1 MKKAILIVIVMGMLG
16 WSVYEFL
23 FASNEK
29 TTQEENK
36 LTSQQINNP
45 VEVEESNEVGI
56 RKGEIAPDFELT
68 TLDGETVQLSE
79 YKGKRVM
86 LNFWA
91 TWCPPCRAEMPD
103 MEKFQKNKDVQVLA
117 VNLTETESNQDN
129 VQKFVDELNLTLT
142 TPLDDQSA
150 VSNEYK
156 VMAYPTTYMIDSNGR
171 IQFITMGAM
180 NYDFMVQQFEMM
192 Q

>member
-1 MKKAILIVIVMGMLG
+1 MKKAILVAIVMGMLG
-16 WSVYEFL
+16 WAVYDFV
-23 FASNEK
+23 FASKEK
-29 TTQEENK
+29 ATQEEDR
-36 LTSQQINNP
+36 TTAQQINNSG
-45 VEVEESNEVGI
+45 EESKKVGI
-56 RKGEIAPDFELT
+56 RKSELAPDFELT
-68 TLDGETVQLSE
+68 TLDGETVKLSD

-103 MEKFQKNKDVQVLA
+103 MQKFQKNKDVQVLA
-117 VNLTETESNQDN
+117 VNLTETESNLGT

-142 TPLDDQSA
+142 TPLDDESA
-150 VSNEYK
+150 VSNEYQ
-156 VMAYPTTYMIDSNGR
+156 VMAYPTTYMIDSHGR
-171 IQFITMGAM
+171 IQFVTMGAM

>member
-1 MKKAILIVIVMGMLG
+1 MKKGILIVIITGMLG
-16 WSVYEFL
+16 WTVYEFI

-29 TTQEENK
+29 TNQDENR
-36 LTSQQINNP
+36 LTAQQLNNSG
-45 VEVEESNEVGI
+45 EVEESNKIGI
-56 RKGEIAPDFELT
+56 RKGELAPDFELT
-68 TLDGETVQLSE
+68 TLDGKTVKLSD

-103 MEKFQKNKDVQVLA
+103 MQKFQKNKDVQVLA
-117 VNLTETESNQDN
+117 VNLTETESSLDT
-129 VQKFVDELNLTLT
+129 VQKFVDDLYLTLT
-142 TPLDDQSA
+142 TILDEEST
-150 VSNEYK
+150 VSNEYE
-156 VMAYPTTYMIDSNGR
+156 VMAYPTTYMIDSNGH
-171 IQFITMGAM
+171 IQFVTMGAM

>member
-1 MKKAILIVIVMGMLG
+1 MKKSILIAIVMGMLG
-16 WSVYEFL
+16 WSIYEFV

-29 TTQEENK
+29 ATQEEDK
-36 LTSQQINNP
+36 ITVQQINNAG
-45 VEVEESNEVGI
+45 EIEESEKVGI
-56 RKGEIAPDFELT
+56 RKGELAPDFELT
-68 TLDGETVQLSE
+68 TLDGETVRLSD
-79 YKGKRVM
+79 YKDKRVM

-103 MEKFQKNKDVQVLA
+103 MQKFQKNKDVQVLA
-117 VNLTETESNQDN
+117 VNLTETESNLDT

-142 TPLDDQSA
+142 TPLDDEST
-150 VSNEYK
+150 VSDEYQ
-156 VMAYPTTYMIDSNGR
+156 VMAYPTTFMIDSIGR
-171 IQFITMGAM
+171 IQFVTMGAM

>member
-68 TLDGETVQLSE
+68 TLDGETVQLSD

>member
-1 MKKAILIVIVMGMLG
+1 MKKAILIAIVMGMLG

-36 LTSQQINNP
+36 LTNQQINNP

-68 TLDGETVQLSE
+68 TLDGETVQLSD

-142 TPLDDQSA
+142 TPLDAESA

-156 VMAYPTTYMIDSNGR
+156 VMAYPTTYMIDSNGH
-171 IQFITMGAM
+171 IQFVMMGAM
-180 NYDFMVQQFEMM
+180 NYDYMVQQFEMM

>member
-1 MKKAILIVIVMGMLG
+1 MKKTIFVAIIMVMLG
-16 WSVYEFL
+16 WTAYEFI

-29 TTQEENK
+29 VTQEEDP
-36 LTSQQINNP
+36 I
-45 VEVEESNEVGI
+45 EVEDSDKIGI
-56 RKGEIAPDFELT
+56 LRGELAPDFELT
-68 TLDGETVQLSE
+68 TLDGDIVKLSD

-103 MEKFQKNKDVQVLA
+103 MQRFQSTKDVQVLA
-117 VNLTETESNQDN
+117 VNLTETESDPSNAQR
-129 VQKFVDELNLTLT
+129 FVDELNLTFT
-142 TPLDDQSA
+142 VPLDKESV
-150 VSNEYK
+150 VSNEYN

-171 IQFITMGAM
+171 IQFIMMGAM